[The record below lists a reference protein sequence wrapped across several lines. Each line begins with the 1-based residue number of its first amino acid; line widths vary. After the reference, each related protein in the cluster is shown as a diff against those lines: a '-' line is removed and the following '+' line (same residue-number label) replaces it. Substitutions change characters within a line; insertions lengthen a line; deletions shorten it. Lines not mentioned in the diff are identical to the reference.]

1 MMILGERLKQLRG
14 KKYSQEELA
23 ELLNVHNNTIS
34 KWENGTQEPRAKRLK
49 ELAEILGTTSAYLIG
64 ETDNPE
70 QQKEIPFKDKSI
82 LHTRQQSKRE
92 SSLNR
97 GMLVFETPDGK
108 RFEVPATPEG
118 YAFLRDMAATIANRE
133 PVTMRT
139 PAIA

>member
-1 MMILGERLKQLRG
+1 MILGERLKQLRG

-70 QQKEIPFKDKSI
+70 QQQKDIPFKDKSI
-82 LHTRQQSKRE
+82 IHTRQQSKRE

-108 RFEVPATPEG
+108 RFEAPATDIGMKYLERMLAVSMNKSLIGVTPG
-118 YAFLRDMAATIANRE
+118 MA
-133 PVTMRT
+133 
-139 PAIA
+139 

>member
-70 QQKEIPFKDKSI
+70 QQQKDIPFKDKSI
-82 LHTRQQSKRE
+82 IHTRQQSKRE

-118 YAFLRDMAATIANRE
+118 YAFLRDMAVSIANRE
-133 PVTMRT
+133 VS
-139 PAIA
+139 PAMV

>member
-1 MMILGERLKQLRG
+1 MILGERLKQLRG

-49 ELAEILGTTSAYLIG
+49 KLAEILGTTSAYLIG

-82 LHTRQQSKRE
+82 LPTRPQSKRE

-108 RFEVPATPEG
+108 RFEAPATDIGMKYLERML
-118 YAFLRDMAATIANRE
+118 AVSMNKALAAMA
-133 PVTMRT
+133 
-139 PAIA
+139 